1 MGHLS
6 TMSGQYTTAQVALH
20 NSEEDFWVIY
30 RKEVYH
36 LPSDI
41 IRNHPGGEVIL
52 DAAGRDGTIMFED
65 GPHGD
70 NARELLKSFRIGTLV
85 E

>member
-1 MGHLS
+1 
-6 TMSGQYTTAQVALH
+6 MSAQYTKAQVALH

-30 RKEVYH
+30 RKEVFH
-36 LPSDI
+36 IPADV
-41 IRNHPGGEVIL
+41 IRSHPGGEIIL
-52 DAAGRDGTIMFED
+52 DAAGQDGTIMFED

-70 NARELLKSFRIGTLV
+70 AARDMMKLFRIGSLI